1 MRIRRRRAAAL
12 RKSWTQSFETPTVE
26 LATIEHPTL
35 ERLETLLR
43 GEEAATLAF
52 QSVLAALLPMLE
64 RVLQREQQAAD
75 ASLSLAQRETLQE
88 MTETLATAIQ
98 MLRGALNERG
108 QQVLRYERPVE
119 SGPPERSWWFALSEA
134 LEAVEDALQRIPPLV
149 RAQPRSSLSRRV
161 GALLLRL
168 LRQHQRHLLH
178 EAREWIE

>member
-1 MRIRRRRAAAL
+1 MNTRRRYVTAL
-12 RKSWTQSFETPTVE
+12 RKNWMHHSETPTTAIAAIDHPE
-26 LATIEHPTL
+26 LEQLKA
-35 ERLETLLR
+35 LLT

-52 QSVLAALLPMLE
+52 QSVVAALLPMLV
-64 RVLQREQQAAD
+64 RAWQREQQALE

-88 MTETLATAIQ
+88 MADSLGAVLQ

-119 SGPPERSWWFALSEA
+119 AGPPERSWWFALTEA
-134 LEAVEDALQRIPPLV
+134 LEAVEDALQRIPTLV
-149 RAQPRSSLSRRV
+149 RAQPPGSLARRL

-168 LRQHQRHLLH
+168 LRRHQQHLLH